1 MPSVKNAITDLSGLK
16 TLVLEKAAKAES
28 SRTDQ
33 QIQSSQIKVAEQ
45 RIGQAESSVTR
56 YEMEKTKAEDKLS
69 PPPTKTVA
77 GDGKKGG
84 SKTVVDEREKDKLQS
99 QVRAAALQVQQAQS
113 AVEAARA
120 EADQLKN
127 NVLSSAGLTEQQ
139 GADMAG
145 LERQIKELETISK
158 DPQVDLTG
166 EAFQGKLNTAVEN
179 TRKLAGSLP
188 DNANAALADFWNDI
202 GESLGKIDTKIKEQI
217 TPKPATVD
225 KANNYEGFFEDV
237 EEGYDKILE
246 KLESKGVGIEVLSSV
261 RNSKDQ
267 ILGKEGTYLAGMTP
281 ADDSKLSG
289 FLTHMNTMIKKMEG
303 GQLTDAELETDIAK
317 LNVQAGETNT
327 ILGTGGRS
335 FQETIKIPFDRA
347 AINLDGIDSK
357 LTGNTAF
364 DALYSK
370 FEGIFN
376 NNNSFDKLVGI
387 TKTEVDALYEFTT
400 IAGKINEELRQG
412 KTPSAA
418 DLQALT
424 TKGNAVA
431 DNLEN
436 KYNFTSSN
444 TNNGSVR
451 GNGSGSTRGVR

>member
-1 MPSVKNAITDLSGLK
+1 MPTVKNAITDLSGLK

-33 QIQSSQIKVAEQ
+33 QIQSSQIKAAEQ

-84 SKTVVDEREKDKLQS
+84 SKTIVDEREKDKLQS

-127 NVLSSAGLTEQQ
+127 NVLASAGLTEQQ
-139 GADMAG
+139 GSEMAG
-145 LERQIKELETISK
+145 LERQIKELETLSK
-158 DPQVDLTG
+158 DDQIDLTG

-179 TRKLAGSLP
+179 TKKLAGSLP
-188 DNANAALADFWNDI
+188 NNANAALADFWNDI
-202 GESLGKIDTKIKEQI
+202 GEGLGAIDVKIKEQI
-217 TPKPATVD
+217 TPKPAEV
-225 KANNYEGFFEDV
+225 KKSNNYQGFFEDV
-237 EEGYDKILE
+237 EQGFDAILE
-246 KLESKGVGIEVLSSV
+246 NLESRGEGIEILSSV
-261 RNSKDQ
+261 RNSRDQ

-289 FLTHMNTMIKKMEG
+289 FLTHVNTMIKKMQG
-303 GQLTDAELETDIAK
+303 GELTDAQLETDLAK
-317 LNVQAGETNT
+317 LNVLSGETNT
-327 ILGTGGRS
+327 ILGTGGRA
-335 FQETIKIPFDRA
+335 FEDTIKIPFDTA
-347 AINLDGIDSK
+347 AINLDGINSR
-357 LTGNTAF
+357 LTGNAAF
-364 DALYSK
+364 DSLYSR
-370 FEGIFN
+370 FEGIYTGG
-376 NNNSFDKLVGI
+376 NSFDQLVGI
-387 TKTEVDALYEFTT
+387 TKPEVDAAYDFATL
-400 IAGKINEELRQG
+400 AGKISEQLRKG
-412 KTPSAA
+412 ETPSAE

-424 TKGNAVA
+424 TKGNALA

-436 KYNFTSSN
+436 KYNFSN
-444 TNNGSVR
+444 ANSNNGSGR
-451 GNGSGSTRGVR
+451 GSGGGNGRGVR